1 METRC
6 LLMIVVF
13 LCAAMSL
20 ACCQSNGISSRTSI
34 GDDND
39 EIRRYEADYT
49 DGSNEETMLE
59 NHEADLDSD
68 DPFYEQIVSY
78 RSNRAIDV
86 FSYQREDDR
95 LFITIYVDDIVSDD
109 HESIK
114 NVKTELAND
123 FDTKEIY
130 SKKVERRTNGCH
142 TVCTSMNEDFTLE
155 KGDSTEN
162 QSSPNAK
169 PLKPSFLNVQTNL
182 DHGLY
187 LTSNPEVNSLPQMM
201 NRSTEAN
208 TKLTEQSGQKPNLPK
223 SSTKATE
230 TVVREKGRRRV
241 SNKHVMIGDGIC
253 QSIDIRNSASAFGI
267 LKDCRVIEGFLQI
280 VLIENN
286 SERDFQPISFPKL
299 REITGYI
306 LLYRLNGLKS
316 LNNLFPNL
324 EVIRGDILLTDYAFM
339 VYEMQNLQEL
349 TLSGAESTGNSFLQI
364 GLKKL
369 TEISRG
375 SVRIEKNPALCYTT
389 LNWSFI
395 VSAGEIVIK
404 DNGEEASCPGCSHCP
419 GGYCWTSQYCQRTE
433 KPKCHDQC
441 LGECLGSTES
451 ECYVC
456 KHYRHEGKCVETCPS
471 HLYSYLSRRCVT
483 KDECVGMNRLRRVI
497 LEDGQAWRPFNG
509 SCVTH
514 CPDGYEDALDENNMT
529 TCRACV
535 NSCRKVSHGALIRH
549 ISDTQSFRG
558 ITVVKGALEFQ
569 IRNGNPSIMNEL
581 SEAFGRVE
589 EITEYLKITH
599 SFPITSLNFFKKLKV
614 IKGEKL
620 DTNNASLSV
629 LDNPNLS
636 SLFPPGQ
643 EIKIENGRLFF
654 HYNPK
659 LCLSTIKQLSVMVN
673 ITNYTDLEV
682 QPQSNGEKVACDIVN
697 INITVKNLGP
707 DYADLMWD
715 SYEPPE
721 GHKLLSYLLNYIE
734 TENEN
739 ITYEM
744 NACGGNKTWQIVDV
758 DIPKWNTTVS
768 KHISSLKPY
777 TKYAV
782 YVKTLNAR
790 SSKFVEPVGQSRII
804 FFRTRSTIPSPP
816 TNVLSMSLSDT
827 EILVKWEPPLFPN
840 GRIGY
845 YMVSSVVIYEDDNLI
860 FTRDYCNDTLEDE
873 LEPDQLVVPDVTVK
887 TPVANRLS
895 CCSKNTN
902 GYVVTSKKFEIF
914 CHENTTISYISPGW
928 KDYCVYNTYNNNN
941 NNNKNN
947 KNVHDQFYELTNN
960 LSTPRPE
967 DEEEKEEEEEE
978 EEEKEEEEEEEEE
991 TDTFK
996 SKGSNVMDKHALT
1009 YNVSDRNEFVIKNLS
1024 HYTRYIISV
1033 AACGVKIN
1041 KLSMCSSIQYTFART
1056 KKRVHADDVKN
1067 VKVQVTNNT
1076 IVEVFWDSVKDPN
1089 AMTVSYTIEYTN
1101 LDVKDAKKSTEC
1113 VRNLRIPRKDTL
1125 SAVNSYFIKNLSP
1138 GKYSLRVRSTSLAGD
1153 GNFSNVVYFSIGLS
1167 NTTPITLIAVIAV
1180 VVLLAILTVL
1190 FASLRYYRKKKKQE
1204 RLIAS
1209 VNPDYIETKYV
1220 IDEWEVPREN
1230 VEILEELGLG
1240 NFGMVYRGVY
1250 DKNTPV
1256 AIKTISKTA
1265 SPREKNE
1272 FLNEAS
1278 VMKNFSTFHI
1288 IKLIGVVSIENP
1300 PFVIMELM
1308 ENGDLKTY
1316 LRRIRDTHLV
1326 PDACRIMRMAAEIA
1340 DGMAYLESKKYVH
1353 RDLAARNC
1361 MVSKDLVCKI
1371 GDFGMARDV
1380 YETDYYK
1387 IGRKG
1392 LLPIRWMA
1400 PENLS
1405 DGVFTSD
1412 SDVWSFGVVLYEI
1425 LTLAE
1430 IPYQGF
1436 SNEEVLSHVNIPRSC
1451 PENIQKI
1458 MEKCFKW
1465 RPSDRPTFMEVV
1477 SELEPFLG
1485 QDFYEK
1491 SFYHSTEGVESRNS
1505 GMKKPYHHAA
1515 PIRFHWANE
1524 TARWVKEFED
1534 NVTLLDQTKA
1544 GTSRGRIF
1552 KNGFQHFGN
1561 QVYINEVLPW
1571 KEKAF
1576 KNRREENVCLQIAII
1591 YLEETSERQKLPSN
1605 NEFAVFCE
1613 EASGRG
1619 HAHVQAVSA
1628 VKSTG
1633 NEFCEWYD
1641 TEENFEGPNSEVIL
1655 RGCIS
1660 CCDIIERHEVK

>member
-13 LCAAMSL
+13 LCAATSL

-68 DPFYEQIVSY
+68 DLFYEQIVSY

-86 FSYQREDDR
+86 F
-95 LFITIYVDDIVSDD
+95 
-109 HESIK
+109 
-114 NVKTELAND
+114 
-123 FDTKEIY
+123 
-130 SKKVERRTNGCH
+130 
-142 TVCTSMNEDFTLE
+142 
-155 KGDSTEN
+155 
-162 QSSPNAK
+162 
-169 PLKPSFLNVQTNL
+169 
-182 DHGLY
+182 
-187 LTSNPEVNSLPQMM
+187 
-201 NRSTEAN
+201 RSTEAN

-339 VYEMQNLQEL
+339 VYEMQNLQE
-349 TLSGAESTGNSFLQI
+349 I

-614 IKGEKL
+614 IKG
-620 DTNNASLSV
+620 
-629 LDNPNLS
+629 
-636 SLFPPGQ
+636 Q

-744 NACGGNKTWQIVDV
+744 TACGGTKTWQIVDV

-816 TNVLSMSLSDT
+816 TNVVSMSLSDT

-840 GRIGY
+840 GPIGY

-941 NNNKNN
+941 NK

-960 LSTPRPE
+960 LSTPQPE

-978 EEEKEEEEEEEEE
+978 EEEEKKEEEEE

-996 SKGSNVMDKHALT
+996 SKGPNVMDKHALT

-1024 HYTRYIISV
+1024 HYKRYTISV

-1056 KKRVHADDVKN
+1056 KKQIHADDVKN

-1113 VRNLRIPRKDTL
+1113 VRNLRTPRKDTL

-1180 VVLLAILTVL
+1180 VVLLVILTVL

-1220 IDEWEVPREN
+1220 IDEWEVPRES

-1436 SNEEVLSHVNIPRSC
+1436 SNEEVLSHVLHKGTLNIPRNC

-1561 QVYINEVLPW
+1561 VTNMEDVPLD
-1571 KEKAF
+1571 
-1576 KNRREENVCLQIAII
+1576 R
-1591 YLEETSERQKLPSN
+1591 
-1605 NEFAVFCE
+1605 
-1613 EASGRG
+1613 
-1619 HAHVQAVSA
+1619 
-1628 VKSTG
+1628 
-1633 NEFCEWYD
+1633 
-1641 TEENFEGPNSEVIL
+1641 
-1655 RGCIS
+1655 
-1660 CCDIIERHEVK
+1660 

>member
-1 METRC
+1 MKMRW
-6 LLMIVVF
+6 LLVVV
-13 LCAAMSL
+13 LLSTTTL
-20 ACCQSNGISSRTSI
+20 LSCCQPNSVQYRTRLD
-34 GDDND
+34 DDND
-39 EIRRYEADYT
+39 EIRSRYEANYAYT
-49 DGSNEETMLE
+49 NTEKAIPRHGRRERNLD
-59 NHEADLDSD
+59 DSD
-68 DPFYEQIVSY
+68 DPFYERIVSY
-78 RSNRAIDV
+78 RSNRAIDA
-86 FSYQREDDR
+86 S
-95 LFITIYVDDIVSDD
+95 
-109 HESIK
+109 
-114 NVKTELAND
+114 
-123 FDTKEIY
+123 
-130 SKKVERRTNGCH
+130 
-142 TVCTSMNEDFTLE
+142 
-155 KGDSTEN
+155 
-162 QSSPNAK
+162 
-169 PLKPSFLNVQTNL
+169 
-182 DHGLY
+182 
-187 LTSNPEVNSLPQMM
+187 
-201 NRSTEAN
+201 RSTEAN
-208 TKLTEQSGQKPNLPK
+208 AKLTQQPGQLPNLPK
-223 SSTKATE
+223 SNAKPID
-230 TVVREKGRRRV
+230 VVHEKGRRRV
-241 SNKHVMIGDGIC
+241 TNKNVTIGDGIC
-253 QSIDIRNSASAFGI
+253 QSIDIRNSASGFGI
-267 LKDCRVIEGFLQI
+267 MKDCRVIEGFLQI

-286 SERDFQPISFPKL
+286 SETDFQPITFPKL
-299 REITGYI
+299 REITGYL
-306 LLYRLNGLKS
+306 LLYRVNGLKTLS
-316 LNNLFPNL
+316 NLFPNL
-324 EVIRGDILLTDYAFM
+324 EVIRGNILLTDYAFM
-339 VYEMQNLQEL
+339 VYEMQNLQE
-349 TLSGAESTGNSFLQI
+349 I

-389 LNWSFI
+389 LDWDLI
-395 VSAGEIVIK
+395 VSAGENVIK

-419 GGYCWTSQYCQRTE
+419 GGYCWTSQHCQRTE
-433 KPKCHDQC
+433 RLDCHDQC
-441 LGECLGSTES
+441 LGECHGPTES

-471 HLYSYLSRRCVT
+471 DLYSYLSRRCVT
-483 KDECVGMNRLRRVI
+483 KDECVRMNRLRRVYYV

-514 CPDGYEDALDENNMT
+514 CPDGYEDALDENNIARSRKENGKMT

-535 NSCRKVSHGALIRH
+535 NSCRKVGHGALIRH
-549 ISDTQSFRG
+549 ISDAQSFRG

-569 IRNGNPSIMNEL
+569 IRNGNPNIMNEL
-581 SEAFGRVE
+581 SDAFGRVE
-589 EITEYLKITH
+589 EITEYVKITH

-620 DTNNASLSV
+620 DINNASLSV

-643 EIKIENGRLFF
+643 EIRIENGRLFF

-659 LCLSTIKQLSVMVN
+659 LCLSKIIQFSQMVN
-673 ITNYTDLEV
+673 ITNYTDLEI

-715 SYEPPE
+715 SYKPPE
-721 GHKLLSYLLNYIE
+721 GQQLLSYLLNYIE
-734 TENEN
+734 TENQN

-744 NACGGNKTWQIVDV
+744 NACGWNNTWQIVDV

-768 KHISSLKPY
+768 KHISNLKPY
-777 TKYAV
+777 TMYAV
-782 YVKTLNAR
+782 YVKTFNAR
-790 SSKFVEPVGQSRII
+790 TTKFVGPVGQSRII
-804 FFRTRSTIPSPP
+804 FFRTKSTIPSPP
-816 TNVLSMSLSDT
+816 MNAVSTALSET

-840 GRIGY
+840 GPIGY
-845 YMVSSVVIYEDDNLI
+845 YMVSSVMIYEDENLI
-860 FTRDYCNDTLEDE
+860 SSRDYCNDTLDSE
-873 LEPDQLVVPDVTVK
+873 LESEEVVPDVTVK
-887 TPVANRLS
+887 TPVVNRVS
-895 CCSKNTN
+895 CCSKSTN
-902 GYVVTSKKFEIF
+902 RNIVTSKKFEIF

-928 KDYCVYNTYNNNN
+928 KDYCVYNSYNTVDN
-941 NNNKNN
+941 
-947 KNVHDQFYELTNN
+947 QFYELANN

-967 DEEEKEEEEEE
+967 ESSRFDA
-978 EEEKEEEEEEEEE
+978 
-991 TDTFK
+991 FK
-996 SKGSNVMDKHALT
+996 STGNVLDKHAVT
-1009 YNVSDRNEFVIKNLS
+1009 YNVSGRNNSFVIKNLR
-1024 HYTRYIISV
+1024 HYSRYIISI
-1033 AACGVKIN
+1033 AACGVKVN
-1041 KLSMCSSIQYTFART
+1041 ESNMCSSIQYTNTRT
-1056 KKRVHADDVKN
+1056 RKRNRADDVKN

-1076 IVEVFWDSVKDPN
+1076 IVEVFWDLVKDPN
-1089 AMTVSYTIEYTN
+1089 ALTVSYTIEYTN

-1113 VRNLRIPRKDTL
+1113 IPRTGRKDTI
-1125 SAVNSYFIKNLSP
+1125 NSYLIKNLSP
-1138 GKYSLRVRSTSLAGD
+1138 GKYSLRMKSTSLAGD

-1167 NTTPITLIAVIAV
+1167 NTTPITLIALFTFGVLSMVFVILL
-1180 VVLLAILTVL
+1180 VVL
-1190 FASLRYYRKKKKQE
+1190 RHHQKRKKQE

-1220 IDEWEVPREN
+1220 IDEWEVPRES

-1250 DKNTPV
+1250 DKTTPV

-1265 SPREKNE
+1265 SQREKNE

-1361 MVSKDLVCKI
+1361 MVSKNLVCKI

-1436 SNEEVLSHVNIPRSC
+1436 SNEEVLSHVLHKGTLNIPRNC

-1465 RPSDRPTFMEVV
+1465 RPNDRPTFMEIV

-1491 SFYHSTEGVESRNS
+1491 SFYHSMEGVESRNS

-1515 PIRFHWANE
+1515 PIRFHWGNE

-1561 QVYINEVLPW
+1561 VANMEDVPLD
-1571 KEKAF
+1571 
-1576 KNRREENVCLQIAII
+1576 R
-1591 YLEETSERQKLPSN
+1591 
-1605 NEFAVFCE
+1605 
-1613 EASGRG
+1613 
-1619 HAHVQAVSA
+1619 
-1628 VKSTG
+1628 
-1633 NEFCEWYD
+1633 
-1641 TEENFEGPNSEVIL
+1641 
-1655 RGCIS
+1655 
-1660 CCDIIERHEVK
+1660 